1 MSLTEDGLEL
11 VQGEVTSEQAGQR
24 LDVYLAQ
31 VMAVG
36 RRQAKLALAE
46 GRVKLNGRPEKR
58 GSRSVGR
65 GERVELLRAPGE
77 LIAEPAAPL
86 DILLETPE
94 LVVANK
100 PAGQPTAPLSTLERG
115 SLAGALLG
123 RFPEMR
129 GVGHTRRE
137 PGLLH
142 RLDTATSGVVL
153 AARSVSA
160 FTALQ
165 ALHER
170 DAIYKSYLAWVSGAP
185 EAPSG
190 EIRTLLGPDPRRSKQ
205 VAVGG
210 SYQAKTAYEVLEARE
225 GRSLIRLAVH
235 RAYRHQVRVHM
246 THLGCPLLGDAVY
259 APPEVARAAPRLAL
273 HAERIRVEAAPP
285 YALDVVAPLP
295 EELARLLHCSEE
307 GSEIR

>member
-1 MSLTEDGLEL
+1 MALNDDEFEL
-11 VQGEVTSEQAGQR
+11 VQSEVTSEQAGQR

-31 VMAVG
+31 VLDLG
-36 RRQAKLALAE
+36 RRQAKLALAD

-58 GSRSVGR
+58 GSRNVEA
-65 GERVELLRAPGE
+65 GERVELLRAPSE
-77 LIAEPAAPL
+77 LVAEPAAAL

-129 GVGHTRRE
+129 GVGHTSRE

-153 AARSVSA
+153 AARSKSA

-165 ALHER
+165 GLHER
-170 DAIYKSYLAWVSGAP
+170 DAIHKFYLAWVSGVP
-185 EAPSG
+185 EAPRG
-190 EIRTLLGPDPRRSKQ
+190 DVQTLLGPDPRRSKQ

-210 SYQAKTAYEVLEARE
+210 SYQAKTAYEVIEVRE

-246 THLGCPLLGDAVY
+246 THLGCPLLGDTLY
-259 APPEVARAAPRLAL
+259 APAEVARACPRLAL
-273 HAERIRVEAAPP
+273 HAERIRVQGAPP
-285 YALDVVAPLP
+285 YTLDVAAPLP
-295 EELARLLHCSEE
+295 EELAQLL
-307 GSEIR
+307 